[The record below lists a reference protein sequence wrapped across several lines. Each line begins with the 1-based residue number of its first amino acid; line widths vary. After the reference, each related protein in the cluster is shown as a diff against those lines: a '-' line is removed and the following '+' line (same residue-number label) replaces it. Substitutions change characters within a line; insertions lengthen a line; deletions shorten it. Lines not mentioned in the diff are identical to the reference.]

1 MRPHP
6 LLTALVLLALTAPF
20 AYATPTAIEL
30 ARWRRHA
37 QAVTITRDDWGIAH
51 VHGHTDADAVFGM
64 EYAQAEDDFARIEMN
79 YLRALGRRAEADGDT
94 AVFEDL
100 RQRLFVDPAALR
112 QQYTESPAWLRQ
124 LMQAFA
130 DGLNYYLFLHPE
142 VHPRVLQRFEPWMA
156 LSFTEGSIGGDIER
170 VNLTELAAFYGDSTV
185 QRPARRGGD
194 GGDDP
199 LAEPSGSNGIAIAP
213 AFTRGGHTLL
223 WINPHTS
230 FYFRSEL
237 QMTSDEGL
245 DAYGAVT
252 WGQFFIYQ
260 GFNEHAGWM
269 HTSSGVDNVDEFLET
284 VTPAR
289 TGWQYLHAGVQ
300 KPVRTRTVV
309 IRSRT
314 ADGLRPRTFTVYA
327 TPHGPVVRRVGSQ
340 WVTVSLMVKPVDAL
354 IQSYSRTKAHSLAEF
369 TRIMERHA
377 NSSNNTLFADRS
389 GNIAY
394 LHSNYVPRRDTSF
407 DWLLPVD
414 GRDPH
419 TDYQGLHSV
428 AESPNMINPVSGYV
442 YNCNNWPWTTAG
454 VGSLRREA
462 FPRYMD
468 TGTEESPRGQH
479 ALRVLG
485 GRDWTAE
492 RMIGAAFD
500 SWLPSFDRLLP
511 PLLAAWDRT
520 PASDTLRTALSE
532 PVAALRAWDHR
543 WSAGSVPT
551 TLAIHWGEAM
561 TRRVAPLAL
570 AQRTTTQAWIAERSE
585 PADLLSGLAAAV
597 DTLTDLYGTWR
608 TPWGD
613 VNRFQRLSGAI
624 EPRFDDAQPSLPVPF
639 ASGIWGSL
647 ASFGARAYPGT
658 RKRYGSS
665 GNSFLAAVEF
675 GDTVRAVAVTAGGE
689 SGHAD
694 SPHFMDQAQRYID
707 GRLRE
712 VYFYPR
718 QLNGHTERVYHPG
731 Q

>member
-1 MRPHP
+1 MRPLTWLSAVA
-6 LLTALVLLALTAPF
+6 LLLLAAPSTH
-20 AYATPTAIEL
+20 ATPTVTEL

-51 VHGHTDADAVFGM
+51 VHGRTDADAVFGM

-100 RQRLFVDPAALR
+100 RQRLFVDPMALR
-112 QQYTESPAWLRQ
+112 QQYAESPAWLRQ
-124 LMQAFA
+124 LMTAFA
-130 DGLNYYLFLHPE
+130 DGLNYYLFQHPE
-142 VHPRVLQRFEPWMA
+142 VQPRVIRHFEPWMA
-156 LSFTEGSIGGDIER
+156 LSFTEGSIGGDIEH

-185 QRPARRGGD
+185 QRPARRTGD
-194 GGDDP
+194 GDDP
-199 LAEPSGSNGIAIAP
+199 LAEPSGSNGIAIGPGFSRSRHAI
-213 AFTRGGHTLL
+213 L

-245 DAYGAVT
+245 NAYGAVT

-269 HTSSGVDNVDEFLET
+269 HTSSGVDNIDEYLET
-284 VTPAR
+284 VTPTR
-289 TGWQYLHAGVQ
+289 TGWTHLHGGVR
-300 KPVRTRTVV
+300 KPLRTRTVV

-314 ADGLRPRTFTVYA
+314 PEGLKPRTFTVYA
-327 TPHGPVVRRVGSQ
+327 TPHGPVVRRVGGQ
-340 WVTVSLMVKPVDAL
+340 WVSVSLMVKPVDAL
-354 IQSYSRTKAHSLAEF
+354 IQSYSRTKAHNLAEF

-377 NSSNNTLFADRS
+377 NSSNNTLFADRT

-407 DWLLPVD
+407 DWLQPVD
-414 GRDPH
+414 GSDPH
-419 TDYQGLHSV
+419 TDYQGLHAF
-428 AESPNMINPVSGYV
+428 AESPNVVNPASGFV
-442 YNCNNWPWTTAG
+442 YNCNNWPWTAAG
-454 VGSLRREA
+454 TGSLQRTA

-468 TGTEESPRGQH
+468 TGIEESPRGQH

-485 GRDWTAE
+485 GRDWTAD
-492 RMIGAAFD
+492 RVIGAAFD

-511 PLLAAWDRT
+511 PLFAAYDHA
-520 PASDTLRTALSE
+520 PAGDTLRVALAE
-532 PVAALRAWDHR
+532 PIAALRTWDHR
-543 WSAGSVPT
+543 WSTASVPT

-570 AQRTTTQAWIAERSE
+570 AQKITAQAYIAERAE
-585 PADLLSGLAAAV
+585 PTELLRGLAAAV
-597 DTLTDLYGTWR
+597 DTLTDLYGSWR
-608 TPWGD
+608 APWGD
-613 VNRFQRLSGAI
+613 VNRFQRLDGAI
-624 EPRFDDAQPSLPVPF
+624 ESRFEDAQPSLPVPF

-675 GDTVRAVAVTAGGE
+675 GDTLRAVAVTAGGE

-694 SPHFMDQAQRYID
+694 SPHFTDQAQRYID

-718 QLNGHTERVYHPG
+718 QLTGHTERVYHPG